1 MKTISIFLALMNSL
15 AAGLLIAFSLSGAEL
30 RQAEAWWSL
39 TKTLAAGGVLLIGV
53 LTWLSAARDIPP
65 PLMSLGSLFLV
76 GIGAATM
83 VWTWHLAVVSGD
95 PEYYMIVYGASLIA
109 QGMASLLDLVQEGG
123 NSAAA

>member
-1 MKTISIFLALMNSL
+1 MKTVSIFLALINSL
-15 AAGLLIAFSLSGAEL
+15 VAGLLIAFSLSAAEL

-39 TKTLAAGGVLLIGV
+39 TKTLAAAGVILIGV
-53 LTWLSAARDIPP
+53 LAWMSAARNVPP
-65 PLMSLGSLFLV
+65 NLMSLGSIFLV

-109 QGMASLLDLVQEGG
+109 QGMASSLGLVQEGE